1 MALPGLADSRLPL
14 LYSGS
19 FCGPRPALEPDEYFR
34 SRFDAGEVNLWTVSV
49 CTRGD
54 RRHFLNRLHLTALL
68 RREVQKAKE

>member
-1 MALPGLADSRLPL
+1 MAPPGLADSRLGL

-19 FCGPRPALEPDEYFR
+19 VCGPRPTPEPDEYFR

-49 CTRGD
+49 CTRCD
-54 RRHFLNRLHLTALL
+54 RRHFLNRFRFTALL

>member
-1 MALPGLADSRLPL
+1 MAPLRLADSGLRL

-54 RRHFLNRLHLTALL
+54 RRHFLDRLHLAALL